1 MSLSLY
7 LIAPCG
13 HLNLQPV
20 HIYIAVVALM
30 RFHMFIV
37 PPPSTIIVAL
47 ESPKPSLK
55 HSTND
60 WLFSDVILLI
70 VRLAGLA
77 NVVVSGEV
85 TWGNKSATPLLA
97 ADLALPL
104 GTFKSTFQNIPP
116 LSGKLLLQVNVTFP
130 PSGTTYPPGA
140 GSASADRVTIYRRDR
155 LSESSCVQNVL

>member
-1 MSLSLY
+1 M
-7 LIAPCG
+7 IAPCG
-13 HLNLQPV
+13 YINLQHV
-20 HIYIAVVALM
+20 HIYIAVISTIRICM
-30 RFHMFIV
+30 STV
-37 PPPSTIIVAL
+37 PSPSTIIVAL

-60 WLFSDVILLI
+60 WLLSNVTLLI

-97 ADLALPL
+97 ADLALPP
-104 GTFKSTFQNIPP
+104 GTFKSICQNNPP

-140 GSASADRVTIYRRDR
+140 GSASADRVTVYRRDK
-155 LSESSCVQNVL
+155 LSRSQCVQNVVSTN